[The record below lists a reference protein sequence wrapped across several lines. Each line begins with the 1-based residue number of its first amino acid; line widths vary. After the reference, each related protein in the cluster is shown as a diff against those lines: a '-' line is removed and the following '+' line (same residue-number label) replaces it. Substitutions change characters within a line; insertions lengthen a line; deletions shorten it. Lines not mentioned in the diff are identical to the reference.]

1 MKDMNT
7 DRTIEKALSLEF
19 LSKEEALHLYRSLS
33 LAEIMWLGDEIRKI
47 KVPGNEVGWIID
59 RNVNITNVCSSRCK
73 FCNFYRIPS
82 DPDAYITS
90 EDEYDRKI
98 DELFRLG
105 GNQLLLQGGLHPSL
119 GIDFYTD
126 LFSKLKNKYPGLK
139 LHALG
144 PPEIHYL
151 ARRSRKAYREVL
163 EMLMKSGMDSL
174 PGAGAEILCDDVR
187 KKISAGKC
195 GSDAWLDVMRVAHK
209 LNLPTSAT
217 MMYGHLETDD
227 QQIEHLLKLRDLQA
241 EKPVGHYGFI
251 TFIPWPFQA
260 ENTQLKEIYPGDYH
274 NLSSAYLRIIAISR
288 IILSNIDHI
297 QASWLT
303 VGIPAAQ
310 VCLHAGA
317 DDMGSIMI
325 EENVVSAAGASWH
338 TDQAGITRAI
348 REAGFI
354 PRYRNQKYETVG

>member
-82 DPDAYITS
+82 DPEAYITS

-187 KKISAGKC
+187 KKSQPASA
-195 GSDAWLDVMRVAHK
+195 VRM
-209 LNLPTSAT
+209 
-217 MMYGHLETDD
+217 
-227 QQIEHLLKLRDLQA
+227 
-241 EKPVGHYGFI
+241 
-251 TFIPWPFQA
+251 
-260 ENTQLKEIYPGDYH
+260 PG
-274 NLSSAYLRIIAISR
+274 
-288 IILSNIDHI
+288 
-297 QASWLT
+297 W
-303 VGIPAAQ
+303 
-310 VCLHAGA
+310 
-317 DDMGSIMI
+317 M
-325 EENVVSAAGASWH
+325 
-338 TDQAGITRAI
+338 
-348 REAGFI
+348 
-354 PRYRNQKYETVG
+354 

>member
-1 MKDMNT
+1 
-7 DRTIEKALSLEF
+7 
-19 LSKEEALHLYRSLS
+19 
-33 LAEIMWLGDEIRKI
+33 
-47 KVPGNEVGWIID
+47 
-59 RNVNITNVCSSRCK
+59 
-73 FCNFYRIPS
+73 
-82 DPDAYITS
+82 
-90 EDEYDRKI
+90 
-98 DELFRLG
+98 
-105 GNQLLLQGGLHPSL
+105 
-119 GIDFYTD
+119 
-126 LFSKLKNKYPGLK
+126 
-139 LHALG
+139 
-144 PPEIHYL
+144 
-151 ARRSRKAYREVL
+151 
-163 EMLMKSGMDSL
+163 
-174 PGAGAEILCDDVR
+174 
-187 KKISAGKC
+187 
-195 GSDAWLDVMRVAHK
+195 MRVAHK

-217 MMYGHLETDD
+217 MMYGHLETDE

-241 EKPVGHYGFI
+241 EKPLGHYGFI

-260 ENTQLKEIYPGDYH
+260 ENTQLKETYPGDYR